1 MAEPFAANSMI
12 GVIALAGIVV
22 RNSLLLVVMRR
33 AEGLPLQEA
42 VMQANA
48 VRLRPI
54 ILRALVIIVGSSIM
68 ISVPVFGGLAIL
80 LSRCTKS

>member
-1 MAEPFAANSMI
+1 MI